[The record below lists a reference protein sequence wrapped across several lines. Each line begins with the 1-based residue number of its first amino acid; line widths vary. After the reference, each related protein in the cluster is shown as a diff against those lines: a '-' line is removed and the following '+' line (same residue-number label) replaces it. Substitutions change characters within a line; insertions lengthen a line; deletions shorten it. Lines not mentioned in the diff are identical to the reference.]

1 MFLKAG
7 SGLEWARSR
16 LILEM
21 RPLPVTSRFTS
32 ALGSGLMALGLGIA
46 TTPALAQPDD
56 AVKIGVLLGFTGPV
70 ESLTP
75 HMATSAELAFK
86 EISDTGSFLGGKTIE
101 PVRADSTCGDGSEA
115 TVAAERLV
123 TSDNVAAILG
133 ATCSGPTIAVANN
146 VAVPKGIALI
156 SPSATSA
163 ALSTIDD
170 DGLFF
175 RTAPSDSRQGQVL
188 AQVIKDRGYDD
199 MAITYTNNPYGK
211 GLSDSLEAAFEEL
224 GGTIT
229 INTAHEDGKADYTA
243 EVAELAE
250 AGSDLLVVLA
260 YANQGGIGIIRA
272 ALDTGA
278 FETFGLADA
287 MRTQKLLDDVKAD
300 GHDLTGSFGTIPGS
314 EGSEGEAANVFE
326 EVYIAAGVDIDT
338 SGGYT
343 GESYDAAALM
353 ALAMQKGGEAT
364 SEAVAANMMAV
375 ANAPGEK
382 ILPGELGK
390 ALEILAAGG
399 EIDYVGATNVELVG
413 PGEPSGTYQEYE
425 AQDGKFQI
433 VRFH

>member
-1 MFLKAG
+1 
-7 SGLEWARSR
+7 
-16 LILEM
+16 M
-21 RPLPVTSRFTS
+21 RPHPISVTPKFTS
-32 ALGSGLMALGLGIA
+32 ALGSGLMALSLYAA
-46 TTPALAQPDD
+46 TTPGLAQTDE
-56 AVKIGVLLGFTGPV
+56 AVKIGVLFGFTGPI

-75 HMATSAELAFK
+75 PMADSAELAFQ
-86 EISDTGSFLGGKTIE
+86 EVSDSGRFLGGKTIE
-101 PVRADSTCGDGSEA
+101 SVRADSTCVDAGAA
-115 TVAAERLV
+115 TAAAERLV

-133 ATCSGPTIAVANN
+133 ADCSGVTIAVANN

-156 SPSATSA
+156 SPSATSP

-175 RTAPSDSRQGQVL
+175 RTSPSDARQGKVL
-188 AQVIKDRGYDD
+188 AQVIKDRGYDAI
-199 MAITYTNNPYGK
+199 AITYTKNDYGK
-211 GLSDSLEAAFEEL
+211 GLSESLQESFEEL
-224 GGTIT
+224 GGTVT

-250 AGSDLLVVLA
+250 AGSDLLVVLG
-260 YANQGGIGIIRA
+260 YADQGGIGIIRA
-272 ALDTGA
+272 ALDNGA

-287 MRTQKLLDDVKAD
+287 MYAQPFLDAIKAD
-300 GHDLTGSFGTIPGS
+300 GNDLTGSFGTVPGN
-314 EGSEGEAANVFE
+314 EGEGADAFKE
-326 EVYIAAGVDIDT
+326 ISIAD
-338 SGGYT
+338 GGDGQSAFT

-399 EIDYVGATNVELVG
+399 EVDYVGATNVELVG
-413 PGEPSGTYQEYE
+413 PGEASGSYREYE
-425 AQDGKFQI
+425 VQGNEFETI
-433 VRFH
+433 RFR